1 MSANPT
7 QLSNV
12 MEQTFATLSLG
23 LGLLHDIQVE
33 ILPVCVAFCA
43 TIGCDAEYNSR
54 AI

>member
-1 MSANPT
+1 
-7 QLSNV
+7 

-43 TIGCDAEYNSR
+43 TIGCDHAEYSSP
-54 AI
+54 AILQL